1 MAADLGYSNE
11 FNHEFW
17 KKFRTAVKEANPEAL
32 ILAEHY
38 GDPREWLQGDEWDT
52 VMNYDAFMEPLT
64 WFFTGM
70 EKHSDERRQDL
81 WGNADHFVGVMN
93 HHMAAMQTPSL
104 QVAMNELSNHDH
116 SRFLTRTNHIVG
128 RVQNLGYKAA
138 REGINSAVMRSA
150 VVMQMTWVGAPTIY
164 YGDEAGVC
172 GFTDPDNRRT
182 YPWGQEDKELLQF
195 HKDMIRI
202 HKEESVLR
210 CGSLKM
216 LFWDEN
222 VLAYSRFTQE
232 QQIVVIINN
241 SKKLKEIT
249 VPVWMAELPM
259 KGKMDRLLYTYEQGY
274 TMEPDYVLIDQGEV
288 VLNMGRHSAIIL
300 CSR

>member
-1 MAADLGYSNE
+1 
-11 FNHEFW
+11 
-17 KKFRTAVKEANPEAL
+17 
-32 ILAEHY
+32 
-38 GDPREWLQGDEWDT
+38 
-52 VMNYDAFMEPLT
+52 
-64 WFFTGM
+64 
-70 EKHSDERRQDL
+70 
-81 WGNADHFVGVMN
+81 
-93 HHMAAMQTPSL
+93 
-104 QVAMNELSNHDH
+104 
-116 SRFLTRTNHIVG
+116 
-128 RVQNLGYKAA
+128 
-138 REGINSAVMRSA
+138 
-150 VVMQMTWVGAPTIY
+150 
-164 YGDEAGVC
+164 
-172 GFTDPDNRRT
+172 
-182 YPWGQEDKELLQF
+182 
-195 HKDMIRI
+195 MIRI

>member
-1 MAADLGYSNE
+1 
-11 FNHEFW
+11 
-17 KKFRTAVKEANPEAL
+17 
-32 ILAEHY
+32 
-38 GDPREWLQGDEWDT
+38 
-52 VMNYDAFMEPLT
+52 
-64 WFFTGM
+64 
-70 EKHSDERRQDL
+70 
-81 WGNADHFVGVMN
+81 
-93 HHMAAMQTPSL
+93 
-104 QVAMNELSNHDH
+104 
-116 SRFLTRTNHIVG
+116 
-128 RVQNLGYKAA
+128 
-138 REGINSAVMRSA
+138 MRSA

-202 HKEESVLR
+202 RKEESVLR